1 MEGALRALIDGF
13 VDYLRD
19 ERALSEHTVRAY
31 RGDLE
36 RFLEFL
42 AEDFFSQDA
51 ATIRP
56 DQVDALA
63 VRSYL
68 AAISRRGTGRRAQG
82 RALSAL
88 RACFRWACRVG
99 ALAANPATSVK
110 TPKVPTTLPGHLRP
124 GEVET
129 LLEAPTGDGTLERRD
144 RALLELLYAT
154 GLRVSEAVS
163 LDWRDLDLS
172 GKALR
177 VVGKGNKER
186 MVPFGGPALEALR
199 AWRDRWDSVRRV
211 GGGDGDPVFLN
222 RRGGRLTDRS
232 ARRAVDRWVEVAAL
246 RRGIHPHTLRHTF
259 ATHLLERGADLRS
272 IQELLGH
279 ASLAT
284 TQRYTHVDL
293 ERLLSVYRESHPRA
307 RAEDEED

>member
-1 MEGALRALIDGF
+1 MRALIESF

-42 AEDFFSQDA
+42 AIDFFCRDA
-51 ATIRP
+51 ETIRP
-56 DQVDALA
+56 DQVDPLA

-68 AAISRRGTGRRAQG
+68 AAIARRGAGRRAQG

-99 ALAANPATSVK
+99 ALAANPAARVK
-110 TPKVPTTLPGHLRP
+110 SPKVPTTLPGHLRP
-124 GEVET
+124 GEIET
-129 LLEAPTGDGTLERRD
+129 LLEAPTGDGALVRRD

-163 LDWRDLDLS
+163 LDWRDLDLA
-172 GKALR
+172 GRTLR

-186 MVPFGGPALEALR
+186 MVPFGRPALEALR

-211 GGGDGDPVFLN
+211 DGGDGDPVFLN

-259 ATHLLERGADLRS
+259 ATHLLENGADLRS

-307 RAEDEED
+307 RAEEKED